1 MSATDKETIV
11 FMCGRS
17 FTPKF
22 KGSGAR
28 AKWLVCFATFC
39 MRVPALLVKAFSS
52 IEALYKFGTQISFAE
67 ATCRSAIRTARNLVS
82 DLGDQAGSV
91 AGLRE
96 LASCSETHSERDANR
111 LLAGKFK
118 LALPIPIRQ
127 VPGEEFSEGEGLPMI
142 RLRDWLAYILKIN
155 AWHHLCGLN
164 APDPKREQSIWSAF
178 WEKYRALD
186 PGHEIFQK
194 AREGVVQLERCAAML
209 LHGDEGR
216 GRRRQS
222 FLVVSYHSCLGKGT
236 AAAERARKAK
246 KVKKPYL
253 KMATNFMGHTY
264 TTRFLAGAM
273 TRKMYH
279 ENEGFFDGL
288 MTSIADEAVHL
299 ATSGVEDRYGQKHWM
314 LVLRTV
320 GDWPW
325 LHRAAKLSRTYAN
338 VVKRLDQT
346 PTGICHL
353 CDAGVNNYPFEQI
366 ASRKPRWLSTMYRTC
381 PFDEVPFM
389 ARVPHNPSRLAQHYA
404 FDVFHTVQLGIGRY
418 LTGTML
424 ALWSDREG
432 GNIEERFDAITS
444 KYKTFCKATRRAT
457 HVSKI
462 TQDTIQWGSTSE
474 FPVAGWYKGQLTTTV
489 LEFLQHLGESIDMN
503 GDDVELLLSMGTE
516 AVVALNSFMRLLY
529 ESPVWIPGADAGRA
543 GELAA
548 KFLRRYNECAV
559 RARSVQ
565 RTLFPI
571 QPKFH
576 CLHHMAIDLL
586 AAREPGLHALNPLV
600 LSTQQSEDFIGR
612 PSRLSRRVSSRGT
625 ITRVIQRYLQSCHTQ
640 WVKAGLLIEGAS

>member
-1 MSATDKETIV
+1 M
-11 FMCGRS
+11 
-17 FTPKF
+17 
-22 KGSGAR
+22 
-28 AKWLVCFATFC
+28 
-39 MRVPALLVKAFSS
+39 
-52 IEALYKFGTQISFAE
+52 
-67 ATCRSAIRTARNLVS
+67 
-82 DLGDQAGSV
+82 

-96 LASCSETHSERDANR
+96 LASCSETHSERDTNR
-111 LLAGKFK
+111 LLVGKFK
-118 LALPIPIRQ
+118 LALPIPISK

-142 RLRDWLAYILKIN
+142 RLRDWLAVILKIN

-164 APDPKREQSIWSAF
+164 SPDPKREQSIWSAF

-186 PGHEIFQK
+186 PGHEIFLK
-194 AREGVVQLERCAAML
+194 AREGVLKLERCAAML

-216 GRRRQS
+216 GRRRQA

-236 AAAERARKAK
+236 AAAQRARKAN

-253 KMATNFMGHTY
+253 KMATNFAGHTY

-273 TRKMYH
+273 TRKMY
-279 ENEGFFDGL
+279 NDNTVFFDGL

-299 ATSGVEDRYGQKHWM
+299 ASHGVEDRYGQKHWVM
-314 LVLRTV
+314 VLRTV

-325 LHRAAKLSRTYAN
+325 LHRAAKLGRTYAN

-346 PTGICHL
+346 PSGICHL
-353 CDAGVNNYPFEQI
+353 CDAGMDAYPFEQI
-366 ASRKPRWLSTMYRTC
+366 GSRKPRWLSTMYRTC
-381 PFDEVPFM
+381 PFDGIPFM
-389 ARVPHNPSRLAQHYA
+389 ARVPHCPSRLAQHYA
-404 FDVFHTVQLGIGRY
+404 FDVLHTVQLGIGRY

-444 KYKTFCKATRRAT
+444 KYKVFCKATGRAMY
-457 HVSKI
+457 VSKI
-462 TQDTIQWGSTSE
+462 TKDTIQWGSTSE
-474 FPVAGWYKGQLTTTV
+474 FPAAGWYKGQLTTTV

-503 GDDVELLLSMGTE
+503 GDDVDLLLSMGTE
-516 AVVALNSFMRLLY
+516 AVVVLNSFMRLLY
-529 ESPVWIPGADAGRA
+529 ESDAWIPPADARRA

-548 KFLRRYNECAV
+548 KFLRRYNECAI
-559 RARSVQ
+559 RARSLQ

-586 AAREPGLHALNPLV
+586 SASEAENHALNPLV

-625 ITRVIQRYLQSCHTQ
+625 LTRVMQRYLQSCHTQ
-640 WVKAGLLIEGAS
+640 WVKAGLLIESAS